1 MTTLNMAMPYE
12 PNVYGS
18 TPAEGRE
25 TVFSMRSRVVAG
37 SVFAVLL
44 LAGIGGW
51 SATARL
57 SGAVIS
63 TGTVLVD
70 ENVKVIQHLD
80 GGVISAIAV
89 RKGQDVAAG
98 QILLRLDDL
107 QIRTERSILVG
118 QLAEL
123 VAREARL
130 TAEREAATT
139 ISFPPNYATLY
150 PQADL
155 IARGEQQLFDSN
167 LRNRQ
172 SQHEQLDLQVAQ
184 LRQEIGGLTFQRT
197 ALDDELALVRV
208 ERARMG
214 LLAEK
219 GLIETTKLNASDREM
234 ARMMGSQGEITASM
248 ARSEARIS
256 EIELQILSI
265 DDVAY
270 TEAQRELRT
279 VEARIAEL
287 KDRLAEVE
295 DRLARTEIRSPVAGN
310 VNELS
315 VTTLGGVIT
324 PAERLLTI
332 VPEDAELKIEFRIA
346 INDIDQIEI
355 GQPAKLRFSAFN
367 QRTTPEIDGVVS
379 RVSAAATSDPETG
392 QSFYLAEAEVT
403 GDLSALGNRGLIPG
417 MPVDVFVQTEAQV
430 AIAYFAKP
438 FTDQISRAFREE

>member
-1 MTTLNMAMPYE
+1 MSTLDMTPPYGPISAGLNHRKGQEA
-12 PNVYGS
+12 S
-18 TPAEGRE
+18 
-25 TVFSMRSRVVAG
+25 FSMRGRVIVG

-44 LAGIGGW
+44 VLGIGGW
-51 SATARL
+51 SATAKL

-63 TGTVLVD
+63 SGTILVD
-70 ENVKVIQHLD
+70 ENVKVVQHLD
-80 GGVISAIAV
+80 GGVVHAIEV
-89 RKGQDVAAG
+89 REGQEVSRG
-98 QILLRLDDL
+98 QVLLRLDDL
-107 QIRTERSILVG
+107 PIRTERSILVG

-130 TAEREAATT
+130 TAERDAAGA
-139 ISFPPNYATLY
+139 IVFPPDYASLY
-150 PQADL
+150 PGADL

-172 SQHEQLDLQVAQ
+172 SQREQLDLQVAQ
-184 LRQEIGGLTFQRT
+184 LREEIGGLQFQRT
-197 ALDDELALVRV
+197 ALDDELELVRA

-214 LLAEK
+214 SLSEK
-219 GLIETTKLNASDREM
+219 GLIETTKLNTTDREI
-234 ARMMGSQGEITASM
+234 ARMMGNQGEIAASI

-265 DDVAY
+265 NDIAY

-287 KDRLAEVE
+287 QDRLAEVVN
-295 DRLARTEIRSPVAGN
+295 RLSRTEIRSPVDGTI
-310 VNELS
+310 NELS

-332 VPEDAELKIEFRIA
+332 VPKDAELKIEFRVA
-346 INDIDQIEI
+346 TNDIDQIDV
-355 GQPAKLRFSAFN
+355 GQPAKLRFTAFN
-367 QRTTPEIDGVVS
+367 QRTTPEIDGTVS

-392 QSFYLAEAEVT
+392 QSFYLAQAEMT
-403 GDLSALGNRGLIPG
+403 GDLSALGGRALVPG
-417 MPVDVFVQTEAQV
+417 MPVEVFVQTQEQI

-438 FTDQISRAFREE
+438 FTDQIMRAFREE